1 MPRTQRFCPAGIP
14 QHIVQR
20 GNNRQVIFRGNSD
33 QAFYTNLMKNYAD
46 EHGVLLHAWVLMD
59 NHVHFLATPETD
71 KSISL
76 FMQAI
81 GRRYVRYFNR
91 RYDRTGSLWEGRFRS
106 CLVDSEN
113 YLLTCQRYIEMNP
126 VNAGM
131 VNNPEDHWWSSYQCH
146 GLGKTSELHQ
156 PHPLYL
162 ELDKN
167 PRERL
172 RQYRQL
178 FARPMAENTKEIMR
192 RTVNSGK
199 ILGSEGFKKEIAMKY
214 GF

>member
-46 EHGVLLHAWVLMD
+46 EHRVSLHAWVLMD
-59 NHVHFLATPETD
+59 NHVHFLATPEMD

-131 VNNPEDHWWSSYQCH
+131 ADNPEDYWWSSYQCH
-146 GLGKTSELHQ
+146 GLGKSSAMHQ

-167 PRERL
+167 PKERL

-178 FARPMAENTKEIMR
+178 FARPMAEKTKEIMR

-199 ILGSEGFKKEIAMKY
+199 VLGSAGFKKEIAMKY
-214 GF
+214 GI